1 MPLLKLSARGLIGA
15 TGLTAFGLVAG
26 GVVLAQTMNLAACPL
41 CVLQRMLY
49 LLLALESALA
59 LGIARRA
66 SAWRI
71 AALPMLATAL
81 TGAGVAA
88 YQTWLQRFAKG
99 VSCTA
104 EQPWWEHIV
113 NWAGSQWPLLFEG
126 LGPVFGSRLA
136 FTRPVDRRMVADRFH
151 RHEPGNVF
159 GSPEAPADLIQRAV
173 AVLPAPTFPG
183 KHQNRISESV
193 HAAGHTASSRHSLR
207 CPSCEGCGCDRY

>member
-81 TGAGVAA
+81 TGAGIAA

-104 EQPWWEHIV
+104 EQPWWEHFV
-113 NWAGSQWPLLFEG
+113 NWAGSQWPLLFEASG
-126 LGPVFGSRLA
+126 LCSEAGWRFLGLSIAEWSLTA
-136 FTRPVDRRMVADRFH
+136 FTAMSLAMFSVALKRR
-151 RHEPGNVF
+151 
-159 GSPEAPADLIQRAV
+159 Q
-173 AVLPAPTFPG
+173 T
-183 KHQNRISESV
+183 
-193 HAAGHTASSRHSLR
+193 
-207 CPSCEGCGCDRY
+207 